1 MRESVKVLN
10 ECIQLQD
17 RKSRDY
23 QSEHSRIRQADH
35 YPRGTATILDMVHQK
50 MTRMYSVMEAAEHG
64 SDPNFE
70 SLEDSAKDAINY
82 LSFAVSYMRGEMDGQ
97 KEYRDFLN
105 RPIKSDSSLEGMTPE
120 PKPSDYYNLTEDD
133 WFALRDPQHI
143 FTTNHTL
150 DFAYDEPRSDLFYK
164 RNSVSIDPELK

>member
-97 KEYRDFLN
+97 SEERDFLN
-105 RPIKSDSSLEGMTPE
+105 RPIESDSSLESMTPE
-120 PKPSDYYNLTEDD
+120 LKPSDYYK
-133 WFALRDPQHI
+133 QHI

-150 DFAYDEPRSDLFYK
+150 DFAYDEPKSDLFYK